1 MNWKVVKLFLFFL
14 VIANASKAQQ
24 LSLHGTWQVSLQNED
39 SKKYAVK
46 LPGTLDDAGIGDKV
60 VSGTG
65 INFST
70 MAHLTRK
77 VQYVGKAFYTNTF
90 TVPVGWKG
98 KAIILKLGRVI
109 WKSSVS
115 IDGKTIEK
123 SGESLTTAH
132 EFDVTNYIV
141 AGKKQTI
148 TICIDNANI
157 FPGINVY
164 ATQYPSKESSEIT
177 HAYTNHTQI
186 KWNGVLGEITLMAK
200 PKLFATQVSIESDV
214 QNKNINISYQ
224 LNNSDVKRVEVQVQS
239 YVLDAQTGKK
249 WATNFNQSSTE
260 KKVTATIPFE
270 KNVVYWSEFN
280 PKMYQL
286 VTIVKSEYGTDTTI
300 TSFGLREF
308 KAQNENLYLNDNRI
322 FIRGNLEC
330 IIFPLKGYP
339 PMTVKEWETLF
350 NTAKSY
356 GLNEFRFHSWCPPEV
371 AFAAADKVGFYMQVE
386 LPNWNLKM
394 GDDTASFSFLRREG
408 HRILNAY
415 GNHPSFLFF
424 SMGNELEG
432 DFGKLN
438 DLVAELKAVDKRH
451 LYSTTTFT
459 FQKEITGNPQPQD
472 DYYVTQWTKK
482 GWVRGQ
488 GVFNDSAPDFSK
500 DFIKSLGD
508 IKVPIITHE
517 IGQYSVYPD
526 MSEIK
531 EYTGNLVPINFLTVK
546 DDLTKKGL
554 LNLAP
559 AYVNASG
566 KFATL
571 LYKEEIERALK
582 TNGLDGFQ
590 LLQMQDFPGQG
601 TALVGLLNAFW
612 KTKGFVTAKDFRKYC
627 SEVTPLIRFAKPAY
641 SNNETFEADVELA
654 NFYKPLKNAELVW
667 NIKEENG
674 SILKSGTFGKKD
686 YAVDNGLQV
695 GKISFALNGIS
706 SAKKLI
712 VEVIVKGTTYSNDWN
727 IWVYPESIKEAEGNV
742 LVTASLQ
749 EALTG
754 LDNGRKV
761 LLCPIPDT
769 LKGPK
774 GKFVPVFWSPIHF
787 PKDPG
792 TMGLLIKSKHKALAD
807 FPTDNYSNWQWWD
820 LTTKGKALN
829 VASLPDEANIVRQID
844 NFVTNNNLS
853 SLFEVKVGKGQ
864 LIFCSMNIVTDL
876 EKRPQ
881 AKQLKYSLLKYMN
894 GNSFNPSYRVQ
905 VSELSNLFK

>member
-249 WATNFNQSSTE
+249 WAKNFNQSSTE

-612 KTKGFVTAKDFRKYC
+612 KTKGFVNAKDFRKYC

-761 LLCPIPDT
+761 LLCPTPDT

-894 GNSFNPSYRVQ
+894 GNSFNPSYQFQ
-905 VSELSNLFK
+905 VNDLSNLFK